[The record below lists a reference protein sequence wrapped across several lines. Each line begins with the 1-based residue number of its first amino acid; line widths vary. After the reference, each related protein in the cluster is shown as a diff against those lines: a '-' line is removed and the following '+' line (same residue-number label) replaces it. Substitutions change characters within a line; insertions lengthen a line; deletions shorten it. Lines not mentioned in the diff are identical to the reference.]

1 MNFTC
6 RVFIT
11 YYPVFHTFINPVV
24 SKCSRY
30 KMNRKRFIS
39 SLVTAGAALS
49 TSKTWATTPPNP
61 YAKAHHKIPP
71 YLQTGD
77 TIGIISPSGYMSL
90 ADLIPAVQFI
100 QSWGFNVA
108 IGDNTGKK
116 DFIYGGTDEERA
128 ADLQQ
133 MLDNPGIKAIMCA
146 RGGYGLVRIIDRLNF
161 RQFKKNPK
169 WIIGF
174 SDITALHC
182 HINRNFGIATLHSKM
197 CNSFPDDWAK
207 ADPMQMATIQSI
219 RQALTGESLNY
230 SSPACPQNRPGK
242 TEAPLVG
249 GNLSLIAT
257 LSGTPS
263 DLDTDE
269 KILFV
274 EDTHEYLYNID
285 RMFWNLK
292 QSGKL
297 SRLAGLII
305 GGFQLKPDVEG
316 EEFGHTIYD
325 IVTEKVKNYNYPVC
339 FDFPVGHQ
347 KNNFALK
354 CGVQHVLEVGA
365 DGSTLKAI

>member
-1 MNFTC
+1 
-6 RVFIT
+6 
-11 YYPVFHTFINPVV
+11 
-24 SKCSRY
+24 
-30 KMNRKRFIS
+30 MNRKRFIS

-49 TSKTWATTPPNP
+49 TSGSWATTAEIPD
-61 YAKAHHKIPP
+61 AKAHHKIPP
-71 YLQTGD
+71 YLQPGD
-77 TIGIISPSGYMSL
+77 TIGIVSPSGYMSL
-90 ADLIPAVQFI
+90 ADIIPSVQLM
-100 QSWGFNVA
+100 QSWGFKVE
-108 IGDNTGKK
+108 IGDNAGKK

-133 MLDNPGIKAIMCA
+133 MLDNPEIKAIMCA

-161 RQFKKNPK
+161 RQFKKKPK

-197 CNSFPDDWAK
+197 CNSFPDDRAK
-207 ADPMQMATIQSI
+207 ADPMQVATIQSI

-230 SSPACPQNRPGK
+230 SSPACLQNRPGK
-242 TEAPLVG
+242 AGAPLVG
-249 GNLSLIAT
+249 GNLSLITT

-263 DLDTDE
+263 DLDTDG

-285 RMFWNLK
+285 RMFWNLE

-305 GGFQLKPDVEG
+305 GGFQLKPDIEG

-325 IVTEKVKNYNYPVC
+325 IVTEKVKEYTYPVC

-354 CGVQHVLEVGA
+354 CGVHHTFEVNTE
-365 DGSTLKAI
+365 GSTLYES

>member
-1 MNFTC
+1 MD
-6 RVFIT
+6 
-11 YYPVFHTFINPVV
+11 
-24 SKCSRY
+24 
-30 KMNRKRFIS
+30 RKRFIS

-49 TSKTWATTPPNP
+49 TSKAWATTHEIP
-61 YAKAHHKIPP
+61 YVNTHHKTPP
-71 YLQTGD
+71 YLKPGD

-90 ADLIPAVQFI
+90 ADLIPAVQLI
-100 QSWGFNVA
+100 QNWGFKVQ
-108 IGDNTGKK
+108 IGDNNGKK
-116 DFIYGGTDEERA
+116 DFIYGGTDEERT
-128 ADLQQ
+128 ADLQE
-133 MLDNPGIKAIMCA
+133 MLDNPGVKAIMCA

-161 RQFKKNPK
+161 RHFKKNPK

-207 ADPMQMATIQSI
+207 ADAMQIATIQSI
-219 RQALTGESLNY
+219 RQALMGESIDY
-230 SSPACPQNRPGK
+230 SSPAVVQNRQG
-242 TEAPLVG
+242 TAEAILAG
-249 GNLSLIAT
+249 GNLSLITT

-263 DLDTDE
+263 DLDTDG

-297 SRLAGLII
+297 SHLAGLII
-305 GGFQLKPDVEG
+305 GGFQLKPDIEG

-325 IVTEKVKNYNYPVC
+325 IVTEKVKDYNYPVC

-354 CGVQHVLEVGA
+354 CGVQHILEVNA
-365 DGSTLKAI
+365 NGSTLRAT

>member
-1 MNFTC
+1 MQQ
-6 RVFIT
+6 
-11 YYPVFHTFINPVV
+11 
-24 SKCSRY
+24 Y
-30 KMNRKRFIS
+30 KMDRKRFIS

-49 TSKTWATTPPNP
+49 TSKAWAITPEIP
-61 YAKAHHKIPP
+61 YAGTHHKIPP
-71 YLQTGD
+71 YLQPGD
-77 TIGIISPSGYMSL
+77 TIGITSPSGYISL
-90 ADLIPAVQFI
+90 ADIMPSVQLMK
-100 QSWGFNVA
+100 SWGFKIE

-133 MLDNPGIKAIMCA
+133 MLDNSEIKAIMCA

-161 RQFKKNPK
+161 RHFKKNPK
-169 WIIGF
+169 WVIGF

-182 HINRNFGIATLHSKM
+182 HINRNFGIATIHSKM
-197 CNSFPDDWAK
+197 CNSFPDDWTK
-207 ADPMQMATIQSI
+207 ADPIQVATIQSI
-219 RQALTGESLNY
+219 RQALVGESLDY
-230 SSPACPQNRPGK
+230 SSPAVVQNRTGK
-242 TEAPLVG
+242 AEAPIVG

-263 DLDTDE
+263 DLDTDG
-269 KILFV
+269 KILFI

-305 GGFQLKPDVEG
+305 GGFQLKPDIEG
-316 EEFGHTIYD
+316 EEFGRTIYD
-325 IVTEKVKNYNYPVC
+325 IVTEKVKEYSYPVC

-354 CGVQHVLEVGA
+354 CGVQHTLEVGA
-365 DGSTLKAI
+365 EGSTLKSM

>member
-1 MNFTC
+1 MD
-6 RVFIT
+6 
-11 YYPVFHTFINPVV
+11 
-24 SKCSRY
+24 
-30 KMNRKRFIS
+30 RKHFIS
-39 SLVTAGAALS
+39 SLVTAGAVLS
-49 TSKTWATTPPNP
+49 TSGAWANMPEHPV
-61 YAKAHHKIPP
+61 AKAGHQIPP
-71 YLQTGD
+71 YLKPGD

-90 ADLIPAVQFI
+90 AEILPAMQLM
-100 QSWGFNVA
+100 QSWGFNIA

-116 DFIYGGTDEERA
+116 DFTYGGTDEERT

-133 MLDNPGIKAIMCA
+133 MLDDPEVKAVMCA
-146 RGGYGLVRIIDRLNF
+146 RGGYGLVRVIDRLNF
-161 RQFKKNPK
+161 KYFKKHPK
-169 WIIGF
+169 WLIGF

-182 HINRNFGIATLHSKM
+182 HINRNFGIATIHSKM
-197 CNSFPDDWAK
+197 CNSFPDDWTK
-207 ADPMQMATIQSI
+207 ADAMQVATIQSI
-219 RQALTGESLNY
+219 RQALTGENLSY
-230 SSPACPQNRPGK
+230 SSPAVAQNRYGK
-242 TEAPLVG
+242 AEAILVG

-263 DLDTDE
+263 DLRTDG

-297 SRLAGLII
+297 SNLAGLII
-305 GGFQLKPDVEG
+305 GGFQLKPDIEG

-325 IVTEKVKNYNYPVC
+325 IVTEKVKEYTYPVC

-354 CGVQHVLEVGA
+354 CGALHAFEVNA
-365 DGSTLKAI
+365 EGSTLKTI

>member
-1 MNFTC
+1 MF
-6 RVFIT
+6 FILLST
-11 YYPVFHTFINPVV
+11 ALHQNATGI
-24 SKCSRY
+24 

-49 TSKTWATTPPNP
+49 TSRAWATAPEIP
-61 YAKAHHKIPP
+61 YANTHHKIPP
-71 YLQTGD
+71 YLKAGD
-77 TIGIISPSGYMSL
+77 TIGIISPSGYISL
-90 ADLIPAVQFI
+90 ADIIPAVQLI
-100 QSWGFNVA
+100 QSWGFKVE

-116 DFIYGGTDEERA
+116 DFIYGGTDEERT

-133 MLDNPGIKAIMCA
+133 MLDTPEIKAIMCA

-161 RQFKKNPK
+161 KQFKKNPK
-169 WIIGF
+169 WLIGF

-197 CNSFPDDWAK
+197 CNSFPDDWTK
-207 ADPMQMATIQSI
+207 ADAIQIATIQSI
-219 RQALTGESLNY
+219 RQAITGESLGY
-230 SSPACPQNRPGK
+230 SSPAVEQNRPGK
-242 TEAPLVG
+242 VEAELVG

-263 DLDTDE
+263 GLDTNG

-305 GGFQLKPDVEG
+305 GGFQLKPDIEG
-316 EEFGHTIYD
+316 EEFGKTIYD
-325 IVTEKVKNYNYPVC
+325 IVTEKVKEYTYPIC

-347 KNNFALK
+347 RNNFALK
-354 CGVQHVLEVGA
+354 CGVRHTFEVGA
-365 DGSTLKAI
+365 EGSMLKSL